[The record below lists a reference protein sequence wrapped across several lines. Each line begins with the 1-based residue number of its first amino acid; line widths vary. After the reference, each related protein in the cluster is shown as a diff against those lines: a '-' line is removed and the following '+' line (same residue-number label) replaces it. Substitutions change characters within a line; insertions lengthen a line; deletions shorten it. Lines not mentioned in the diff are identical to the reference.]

1 MSMILITGTPGSG
14 KSLFAV
20 SKILEL
26 QKLHPDRPIYADIEG
41 LQIDGVERS
50 PEDWRETPENSII
63 FYDEAQQHERFRS
76 GTSANKD
83 EIVQKLQVHRHTGHD
98 IFFIT
103 QSPRFLNAFV
113 MDLIGEHYHLHRPY
127 GAKLASVYYWRGAQK
142 QPNSEAAKERSEN
155 NFQFVYP
162 KEVFQLY
169 KSATAHHV
177 KFKIPTKI
185 LGTFAAA
192 GLVALMVGYLVF
204 KPETQSFFT
213 GKPMQEHQ
221 GIQKEMEQQGKD
233 SAKIALENKVKL
245 CQEQFQWTEGQCRT
259 HFDKEYKAKYDKDL
273 KDKTGN
279 DMETVAAAYKA
290 SNPFDYS
297 YDVAPAPTVH
307 RFFSGCMKTKMG
319 RLIAYDQQGSIIH
332 DADPQLCS
340 RTMNGDR
347 PFNPYKQEQQLVA
360 YEFKSDAKPEA
371 EQQVENPDVR
381 VEQFE
386 VGHVHSKYFSDSA
399 RRFSDNNSGAN

>member
-26 QKLHPDRPIYADIEG
+26 QKQYPDRPIYADIEG

-50 PEDWRETPENSII
+50 PNDWRETPDNSII

-98 IFFIT
+98 IYFIT

-113 MDLIGEHYHLHRPY
+113 LDLIGEHYHLHRPY

-162 KEVFQLY
+162 KDVFKLY

-185 LGTFAAA
+185 LGTFVAALFVGA
-192 GLVALMVGYLVF
+192 MVLYLVF

-213 GKPMQEHQ
+213 GKPVQENQ
-221 GIQKEMEQQGKD
+221 GIQADLEKNKAQQLSDIDK
-233 SAKIALENKVKL
+233 KVL
-245 CQEQFQWTEGQCRT
+245 ACQEQFKWTKEQCRS
-259 HFDKEYKAKYDKDL
+259 HFDKDYKADYDAKMQA
-273 KDKTGN
+273 KTDN
-279 DMETVAAAYKA
+279 SIAAVTA
-290 SNPFDYS
+290 SYNINNPYDYS
-297 YDVAPAPTVH
+297 YNEPPVPTLH
-307 RFFSGCMKTKMG
+307 RIFSGCMRSKNG
-319 RLIAYDQQGSIIH
+319 RLVAYDQQGSIIH
-332 DADPQLCS
+332 DADAQLCK
-340 RTMNGDR
+340 RTMSGDR
-347 PFNPYKQEQQLVA
+347 PFNPYKQPEQAAPYQFA
-360 YEFKSDAKPEA
+360 SDFKPE
-371 EQQVENPDVR
+371 EQKTIENPQVKIDTV
-381 VEQFE
+381 QFGE
-386 VGHVHSKYFSDSA
+386 PKSKYMDSA
-399 RRFSDNNSGAN
+399 NRF

>member
-14 KSLFAV
+14 KTLFAV
-20 SKILEL
+20 NKILEL
-26 QKLHPDRPIYADIEG
+26 QKQFPDRQIFADIEG

-83 EIVQKLQVHRHTGHD
+83 DIVQALQVHRHTGHD
-98 IFFIT
+98 IYFIT

-162 KEVFQLY
+162 KDVFKLY

-185 LGTFAAA
+185 IGTF
-192 GLVALMVGYLVF
+192 VIALGMLGFVLYLVY

-213 GKPMQEHQ
+213 GKPVQEKQ
-221 GIQKEMEQQGKD
+221 GIQKELEQQQVSELDKKVKACQD
-233 SAKIALENKVKL
+233 QFKWTKEQCLDAYDVDARNKRNTDLEN
-245 CQEQFQWTEGQCRT
+245 R
-259 HFDKEYKAKYDKDL
+259 
-273 KDKTGN
+273 TGN
-279 DMETVAAAYKA
+279 NLERLAESYKL
-290 SNPFDYS
+290 SDPFDYS
-297 YDVAPAPTVH
+297 YDVAPVPTVH
-307 RFFSGCMKTKMG
+307 RVFSGCMFNKKG
-319 RLIAYDQQGSIIH
+319 KLVAYDQQGSIIH
-332 DADPQLCS
+332 DIDSSVCKRVLD
-340 RTMNGDR
+340 GDR
-347 PFNPYKQEQQLVA
+347 PFNPYKQVQHVNYQFAASADELPEQINDNPQINSEQL
-360 YEFKSDAKPEA
+360 DLGIKPPA
-371 EQQVENPDVR
+371 IIN
-381 VEQFE
+381 
-386 VGHVHSKYFSDSA
+386 
-399 RRFSDNNSGAN
+399 